1 MALQSCVYSSVI
13 NSNFTGRRTLTV
25 VAKSQQISLY
35 CFDGLR
41 TSANHCNT
49 TNDARLLSTWFV
61 GDCIVSDKRPIGVTC
76 RRTFNLFSIFVTY
89 ANTTGA
95 YCRILSY
102 EDDSLESISLDP
114 TIVPFKEKI
123 SCNQLQNV
131 TAMVIMQ
138 RSHRVIFVMHD
149 DSLMISAAL
158 DDAIETDSTVT
169 SPVSSNVNASRNFA
183 VSDLSRGSYR
193 SQLIALDCFKL
204 PALSTSNKLYRS
216 LKSDDTF
223 IQDVFAIETGRK
235 VEIVILIQ
243 SELKSGH
250 KHIFSPPH

>member
-1 MALQSCVYSSVI
+1 MALQSCIYGSVAD
-13 NSNFTGRRTLTV
+13 SNFMGIRTLTV

-35 CFDGLR
+35 CFDGLLS
-41 TSANHCNT
+41 SANHRTT

-61 GDCIVSDKRPIGVTC
+61 GDCTASDKRPIGVTC
-76 RRTFNLFSIFVTY
+76 HRTSDLFSIFVTY

-102 EDDSLESISLDP
+102 RDDSLESISLDSS
-114 TIVPFKEKI
+114 IVPFKDKF

-138 RSHRVIFVMHD
+138 RSRRVIFVMHD
-149 DSLMISAAL
+149 DTLMISATL
-158 DDAIETDSTVT
+158 DDAIETDRTIT
-169 SPVSSNVNASRNFA
+169 SSNISSFNAFGTLA
-183 VSDLSRGSYR
+183 VPDLSHR
-193 SQLIALDCFKL
+193 SQLFALDCFKL

-216 LKSDDTF
+216 LKSDDT
-223 IQDVFAIETGRK
+223 IVQDVFAIEIGRN

-243 SELKSGH
+243 SKLPIPLH
-250 KHIFSPPH
+250 QIRIW